1 MGPSLLPRAF
11 PRGLRSNGVFLDVTV
26 DPNEEPKEAKVL
38 SSLLG
43 NWVFK
48 TNVYDLRSGGREGEG
63 KGERGREREGGGPG
77 GSGGSS
83 LY

>member
-11 PRGLRSNGVFLDVTV
+11 PRGLRSNGVFLDVTI
-26 DPNEEPKEAKVL
+26 DPNKEPKEAEVL

-48 TNVYDLRSGGREGEG
+48 TNVYDLRSRGREGGRG
-63 KGERGREREGGGPG
+63 KGRESERERERGGGAQG
-77 GSGGSS
+77 GGKR
-83 LY
+83 